1 MYALIAFFDLT
12 DTVLDFLNFL
22 RRGIKIIALF
32 EVSYPELTVTIIVTL
47 FYQISKMV
55 ADFFIRRSMK
65 HMNYLL
71 CAHHK

>member
-47 FYQISKMV
+47 FIKSARWLPIFSFV
-55 ADFFIRRSMK
+55 AV
-65 HMNYLL
+65 
-71 CAHHK
+71 